1 MSTSAAA
8 PDRSATAPAG
18 PTSRLRRLAAVG
30 LVAPVLAL
38 AACSGEPSVTAEP
51 TAPGTATAASSSA
64 ATTPGTTPGTTP
76 PTSSATPSTP
86 AATTSSAAPTKAAA
100 YSTRNI
106 QAVIKDPDL
115 GHTITALRLS
125 RNLPFPKNQP
135 VGAEAFEIV
144 GVKVDFRAG
153 SRYSAALEPSMLSL
167 IATSPK
173 QNVPV
178 TAEFGKAYKAEP
190 LTTAARDDRTRGW
203 VFFKVDKGTTSS
215 LRLAFNRPAYE
226 VSTTDKKIT
235 AKTFSVVLSK

>member
-1 MSTSAAA
+1 MSTPAAA

-30 LVAPVLAL
+30 LLAPVLAL
-38 AACSGEPSVTAEP
+38 AACSGEPSVTADP
-51 TAPGTATAASSSA
+51 TAPGTATAATSGA
-64 ATTPGTTPGTTP
+64 ATTQGTTP

-86 AATTSSAAPTKAAA
+86 ATTATPTAAPTKAPA

-106 QAVIKDPDL
+106 RAVIKDPDL

-190 LTTAARDDRTRGW
+190 LTTAKRDDRSRGW